1 MYTHTHTH
9 TYTLTQ
15 TYILIRLL
23 ALFRYLYI
31 FSALLGDLILE
42 YVIKLFLSFFL
53 SIFLSWS
60 RTSSP
65 TFGTTFAYSLN
76 ISETRFRRAKK
87 ICHKTREKSSVP
99 SIDSLV
105 PILSLLILLWDNFVM
120 PVSLMDVIPWN
131 QGLIKESRLK
141 HLSSSHGYKS
151 RGKKNYAA
159 LHNNSSCSRRSAKK
173 CVWRDSR
180 RVIILNSNSHFSL
193 YLELNPIR

>member
-1 MYTHTHTH
+1 MYTH
-9 TYTLTQ
+9 TLTQ

-42 YVIKLFLSFFL
+42 CVIKLFLSFFL

-65 TFGTTFAYSLN
+65 TLGTTFAYSLN

-87 ICHKTREKSSVP
+87 ICHKTREKSPVP

-141 HLSSSHGYKS
+141 TFPQATDISPAE
-151 RGKKNYAA
+151 KKITQHYIIILLAREEV
-159 LHNNSSCSRRSAKK
+159 RRSAF
-173 CVWRDSR
+173 DE
-180 RVIILNSNSHFSL
+180 ILEELL
-193 YLELNPIR
+193 YWIRILIFRCI